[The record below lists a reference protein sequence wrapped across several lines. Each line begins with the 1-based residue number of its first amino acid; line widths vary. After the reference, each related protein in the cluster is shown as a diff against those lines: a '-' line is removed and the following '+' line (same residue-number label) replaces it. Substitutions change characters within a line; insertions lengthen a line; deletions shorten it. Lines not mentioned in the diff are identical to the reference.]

1 MNVVDM
7 ARERFSIKVFLIF
20 VIFIFV
26 ISASFTG
33 FFVKRQREALHDT
46 LINKGSL
53 LVRLLAHNSRIGV
66 FSENQDLLKVPVDGI
81 SEQESVLKVVVYNL
95 DGKLLAKKN
104 TMHRKAAGSAEML
117 SVSDQDLELFRK
129 RFRNSTSSFFQESG
143 EVVEF
148 WAPVLAGTRVETEES
163 LFLGLQPSEKK
174 EWMIGFVGISLDKQ
188 LLNQQMKDLL
198 LQSIVLGSIFIFIG
212 SGATYI
218 VVKGITRPLNHLTD
232 SVKALG
238 MGGTVEK
245 VPVETKDEV
254 GKLAQSFNTMAES
267 LKKREEEKGLLE
279 EQLRHAQK
287 MEAIG
292 TMAGGIAH
300 DFNNILTTIIGYGH
314 LLHLQIEDN
323 QTLKYHVD
331 QILVSAERAAN
342 LTQSLLA
349 FSRKQL
355 IKLRPTDLNHV
366 VLKVEKLLTRLIR
379 EDIEIRLNLTKE
391 TLTLMADSGQ
401 IDQALMNLVTNARD
415 AMPNGG
421 IITISTE
428 ALTVSQESFKGRNG
442 ARPGRYAA
450 LTVSDTGCGMD
461 EKIKE
466 RIFDPFFTTKEV
478 GKGTGLGLSMI
489 YGIIKQHEGFIDVI
503 TEVGKGTS
511 FRMFFPLSSIEVEL
525 HEKGTQG
532 QPRGGTET
540 ILIAE
545 DDTSVRKLAKE
556 VLERFGY
563 TVIEAVHG
571 DDAVKVFGENKD
583 LVDLVLLDVVMPKRN
598 GKQVW
603 DDIRMKKPE
612 MKSIFISGYTYDII
626 HQKGIIKGEIN
637 FVSKPISP
645 DELLRNVREVLDS

>member
-428 ALTVSQESFKGRNG
+428 ALTVS
-442 ARPGRYAA
+442 
-450 LTVSDTGCGMD
+450 
-461 EKIKE
+461 
-466 RIFDPFFTTKEV
+466 
-478 GKGTGLGLSMI
+478 
-489 YGIIKQHEGFIDVI
+489 
-503 TEVGKGTS
+503 
-511 FRMFFPLSSIEVEL
+511 
-525 HEKGTQG
+525 
-532 QPRGGTET
+532 
-540 ILIAE
+540 
-545 DDTSVRKLAKE
+545 
-556 VLERFGY
+556 
-563 TVIEAVHG
+563 
-571 DDAVKVFGENKD
+571 
-583 LVDLVLLDVVMPKRN
+583 
-598 GKQVW
+598 
-603 DDIRMKKPE
+603 
-612 MKSIFISGYTYDII
+612 
-626 HQKGIIKGEIN
+626 
-637 FVSKPISP
+637 
-645 DELLRNVREVLDS
+645 